1 MWQHQFSQEKELAS
15 KILASGHDSFNS
27 VNKKI
32 LFFCKFKWAIS
43 IHLTKKSIMALV
55 WREEKT
61 AGVKIDQA
69 ASGILFEYSTHVS
82 QIGSC
87 TAVNASFY
95 S

>member
-1 MWQHQFSQEKELAS
+1 
-15 KILASGHDSFNS
+15 
-27 VNKKI
+27 
-32 LFFCKFKWAIS
+32 
-43 IHLTKKSIMALV
+43 MALV